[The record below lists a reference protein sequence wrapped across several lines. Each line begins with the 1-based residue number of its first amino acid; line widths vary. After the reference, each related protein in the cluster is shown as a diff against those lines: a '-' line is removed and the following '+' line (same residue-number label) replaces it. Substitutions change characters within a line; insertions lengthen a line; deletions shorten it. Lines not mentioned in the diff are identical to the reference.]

1 MLCDSSGGFGCVLAR
16 MKDITLCALSSR
28 YCHLGMEVSSMQSV
42 RRRNQKNT
50 MNVREDYDFRKNIY
64 FQLCV
69 CSWVCVVYVSLGV
82 HRGQKRVFNT
92 LELELQAI
100 VSHLMSV
107 LGTNLGFSAESA
119 LCAFNQ

>member
-50 MNVREDYDFRKNIY
+50 MNVREDYDFRKKY
-64 FQLCV
+64 LFSVMCMF
-69 CSWVCVVYVSLGV
+69 LGV
-82 HRGQKRVFNT
+82 CGVCEFRCPQRPEKGVQYP
-92 LELELQAI
+92 
-100 VSHLMSV
+100 
-107 LGTNLGFSAESA
+107 GTGVTGH
-119 LCAFNQ
+119 C